1 MQLRHLLVAAD
12 ESVEGRTAIR
22 AALDLATRS
31 QARITVLT
39 VVEGTRGT
47 DDAPAHL
54 ESLRTLVRTASGE
67 RRAPLA
73 NMAVAFGLPGIEIVR
88 FAEQNE
94 VDLVI
99 AGRKH
104 RSEVQRLMI
113 GDTAD
118 SVARRSSVP
127 CLFVLGG
134 EQRLDHILIALDG
147 SDRGLAVLGAALAFT
162 RTAGGKAHV
171 VCVEPAYSNEA
182 GVTPL
187 ITGRS
192 ERLLHAI
199 DDARR
204 ATDLGAIDW
213 EGGEPD
219 HSGSPLVVHRGSVVD
234 AILEEV
240 TRSKSDVLVVG
251 YHRGGPAGA
260 IEAGSIARRLMH
272 VAPCAV
278 LTVPL

>member
-1 MQLRHLLVAAD
+1 RHLLVAAD
-12 ESVEGRTAIR
+12 ESAEGRTAIR
-22 AALDLATRS
+22 AALDLANR
-31 QARITVLT
+31 ARAAVTVLT
-39 VVEGTRGT
+39 VVEGSRGT

-54 ESLRTLVRTASGE
+54 EELRALVRNASG
-67 RRAPLA
+67 AHKTPLA

-88 FAEQNE
+88 FAEENE
-94 VDLVI
+94 VDLVV

-104 RSEVQRLMI
+104 RSDVQRLMI

-127 CLFVLGG
+127 CLFVPTGDP
-134 EQRLDHILIALDG
+134 RLDHILIALNG
-147 SDRGLAVLGAALAFT
+147 GDRGLAILGTALEFA
-162 RTAGGKAHV
+162 RAAGGKAHV
-171 VCVEPAYSNEA
+171 VSVEPAYSNEV

-192 ERLLHAI
+192 ERLLQAI
-199 DDARR
+199 EDARR
-204 ATDLGAIDW
+204 SPAGGGAEW
-213 EGGEPD
+213 EGGEAD
-219 HSGSPLVVHRGSVVD
+219 HSGPFLVVHRGDVVE
-234 AILEEV
+234 AIVEEAR
-240 TRSKSDVLVVG
+240 RSAADILVIG
-251 YHRGGPAGA
+251 YRRGGPAGA